1 MSLRRSVYSGARAF
15 FSEIAQG
22 TSAKTVRAIRQAR
35 SDAVQVAEKCSRR
48 GGDTHS
54 SVYQFQSCRQYCRRS
69 GPEFQNRSPVW
80 LISAPCPTTYLLSPL
95 SLYTLFLS
103 PRWCAIQP
111 TSRCLDKAQV
121 RTPCHPQYNA
131 AHHRDDLFPL
141 PRDCIHYP

>member
-80 LISAPCPTTYLLSPL
+80 LISAPCPTTYLFSPQA
-95 SLYTLFLS
+95 LYKFFHQPGWWEIH
-103 PRWCAIQP
+103 PRP
-111 TSRCLDKAQV
+111 RSFKKAQV
-121 RTPCHPQYNA
+121 RTPCHPKENA
-131 AHHRDDLFPL
+131 AH
-141 PRDCIHYP
+141 

>member
-22 TSAKTVRAIRQAR
+22 TSAKTVWAIRQAR

-80 LISAPCPTTYLLSPL
+80 LISAPCPTTYLLHRRLCISDFTHHGGGQFNRDRAAL
-95 SLYTLFLS
+95 IKHKFA
-103 PRWCAIQP
+103 RHAI
-111 TSRCLDKAQV
+111 
-121 RTPCHPQYNA
+121 
-131 AHHRDDLFPL
+131 
-141 PRDCIHYP
+141 